1 MISFGKKKIFALDIG
16 SYSIKLVELKETKK
30 GYHLVNMASAP
41 LPPEAIV
48 DGALMDTGVIVD
60 AIKNLTASAGVKGGD
75 VAVSVSGHSVIIK
88 KITLPAM
95 TENELADSIQWEAE
109 QYIPFD
115 IADVNLD
122 FQILGTNAVDQT
134 QIDVLLVAAKKEII
148 DDYTAVIAEAGLNAV
163 VIDIDAFAVQNMV
176 EINYPPEEGEVVAT
190 VNIGAELSNI
200 NIIKDGVSLFTRDV
214 ANAGNQ
220 FTEEIQKR
228 YGVSYEDADAAKLGA
243 EVEGVVAS
251 DIKEVLQEVSG
262 MLSSEIARTI
272 DFFMATN
279 PEDSVRKAY
288 ICGGGAKTEGL
299 DKALADK
306 LGVPVEVVNPFNAIS
321 YNEKN
326 FDPEYLADVAPSF
339 GVAVG
344 LSLRREGD

>member
-1 MISFGKKKIFALDIG
+1 MLSFGKKKIFALDIG
-16 SYSIKLVELKETKK
+16 SYSIKLVELKSSKK
-30 GYHLVNMASAP
+30 GYQLVNLASVP

-60 AIKNLTASAGVKGGD
+60 AIRNLISSAGVKGGD

-88 KITLPAM
+88 KISLPAM
-95 TENELADSIQWEAE
+95 TENELAGSIQWEAE

-122 FQILGTNAVDQT
+122 FQILGPNSADQA

-163 VIDIDAFAVQNMV
+163 VIDVDAFAVQNMV
-176 EINYPPEEGEVVAT
+176 EISYPAEEGEVVAT
-190 VNIGAELSNI
+190 VNVGAELSNI

-214 ANAGNQ
+214 ANGGNQ

-228 YGVSYEDADAAKLGA
+228 FGVSYENADAAKAGG
-243 EVEGVVAS
+243 EVEGVNADEV
-251 DIKEVLQEVSG
+251 KEILQEVSG
-262 MLSSEIARTI
+262 LLSSEIARTI

-288 ICGGGAKTEGL
+288 VCGGGAKTEGL
-299 DKALADK
+299 DKLLADK
-306 LGVPVEVVNPFNAIS
+306 LAVPVQIVNPFNAIS
-321 YNEKN
+321 CNEKN
-326 FDPEYLADVAPSF
+326 FDPEYLEDVAPSF

-344 LSLRREGD
+344 LALRMEGD

>member
-1 MISFGKKKIFALDIG
+1 MLSFAKKKIFALDIG
-16 SYSIKLVELKETKK
+16 SYSIKLVELKSSKK
-30 GYHLVNMASAP
+30 GYQLVNLASVP

-60 AIKNLTASAGVKGGD
+60 AIRNLISSAGVKGGD

-88 KITLPAM
+88 KISLPAM
-95 TENELADSIQWEAE
+95 TENELAGSIQWEAE

-122 FQILGTNAVDQT
+122 FQILGPSAADQA

-163 VIDIDAFAVQNMV
+163 VIDVDAFAVQNMV
-176 EINYPPEEGEVVAT
+176 EISYPAEEGEVVAA
-190 VNIGAELSNI
+190 VNVGAELSNI
-200 NIIKDGVSLFTRDV
+200 NIIKDGISLFTRDV
-214 ANAGNQ
+214 ANGGNQ

-228 YGVSYEDADAAKLGA
+228 FGVSYENADAAKSGG
-243 EVEGVVAS
+243 EVEGVDAGEV
-251 DIKEVLQEVSG
+251 KEILQEVSG
-262 MLSSEIARTI
+262 LLSSEIARTI

-279 PEDSVRKAY
+279 PEDSVRRAY
-288 ICGGGAKTEGL
+288 VCGGGAKTESL
-299 DKALADK
+299 DTLLADK
-306 LGVPVEVVNPFNAIS
+306 LAVPVEIVNPFNAIS
-321 YNEKN
+321 CNEKN
-326 FDPEYLADVAPSF
+326 FDPEYLEDVAPSF

-344 LSLRREGD
+344 LAIRKEGD

>member
-1 MISFGKKKIFALDIG
+1 MLPFGKKKIFALDIG
-16 SYSIKLVELKETKK
+16 SYSIKFVELKSLKK
-30 GYHLVNMASAP
+30 GYQLVNLASVP

-48 DGALMDTGVIVD
+48 DGALMDTGAIVD
-60 AIKNLTASAGVKGGD
+60 AIRNLISSAGVKAGD

-122 FQILGTNAVDQT
+122 FQILGPNAVDQT

-163 VIDIDAFAVQNMV
+163 VIDIDAFAAQNMV
-176 EINYPPEEGEVVAT
+176 EVNYPAEEGEVVAT

-200 NIIKDGVSLFTRDV
+200 NIVKDGVSLFTRDV
-214 ANAGNQ
+214 ANGGNQ

-228 YGVSYEDADAAKLGA
+228 FGVSYEDADAAKLGG
-243 EVEGVVAS
+243 EVEGVDADEV
-251 DIKEVLQEVSG
+251 KEALQEVSG
-262 MLSSEIARTI
+262 LLSSEIARTI

-279 PEDSVRKAY
+279 PEDSVRRAY
-288 ICGGGAKTEGL
+288 VCGGGAKTEGL
-299 DKALADK
+299 DKSIADK
-306 LGVPVEVVNPFNAIS
+306 LGVPVEVVNPFSAIN

-326 FDPEYLADVAPSF
+326 FDPDYIDDVAPSF

-344 LSLRREGD
+344 LALRKEGD

>member
-1 MISFGKKKIFALDIG
+1 MLSFGKKKIFALDIG
-16 SYSIKLVELKETKK
+16 SYSIKLIELNSSKK
-30 GYHLVNMASAP
+30 GYQLANMASVP

-48 DGALMDTGVIVD
+48 DGALMDTGAIVD
-60 AIKNLTASAGVKGGD
+60 AIRNLISSAGVKGGD

-88 KITLPAM
+88 KISLPAM

-122 FQILGTNAVDQT
+122 FQILGPNAVDQT

-163 VIDIDAFAVQNMV
+163 VIDIDAFAAQNMV
-176 EINYPPEEGEVVAT
+176 EINYPAEEGEVVAT
-190 VNIGAELSNI
+190 VNVGAELSNI
-200 NIIKDGVSLFTRDV
+200 NIVKDGVSLFTRDV
-214 ANAGNQ
+214 ANGGNQ

-228 YGVSYEDADAAKLGA
+228 FGVSYENADAAKLGG
-243 EVEGVVAS
+243 EVEGVDADEV
-251 DIKEVLQEVSG
+251 KEVLQEVSG
-262 MLSSEIARTI
+262 LLSSEIARTI

-299 DKALADK
+299 DKSLADK
-306 LGVPVEVVNPFNAIS
+306 LGVPVEVVNPFSAIS

-326 FDPEYLADVAPSF
+326 FDPEYLDDVAPSF

-344 LSLRREGD
+344 LAIRREGD